1 MQASRSRHAVELLSS
16 MRFAISLLSIVAIA
30 SVIGTV
36 LKQNEPYNNYLN
48 QFGRFWFA
56 FFDAISLYSV
66 YNAWWFLAI
75 LAFLV
80 ISTSLCIYRNTPKML
95 ADMRRYKEHLR
106 EQAFVAFPHRAEL
119 QAGPGGT
126 ERAVAYLHQAG
137 YKTKAVPSGTGT
149 LVAAKRGSIN
159 RLGYIF
165 AHVGIVVI
173 CIGGLLD
180 GDLLLRAQLF
190 FGGKEI
196 VRGNPLLSEI
206 KDSGRLSAGNMSF
219 RGNMLVPEGGT
230 REAAILTHGDG
241 ILLQELP
248 FTVQLKKFI
257 IEHYSTGQ
265 PKLFASDVVVT
276 DKDTGAVT
284 EARIEVNKPLIHR
297 GVALYQS
304 SFDDGGSRL
313 KLTGFPLVGA
323 RDYSFTIQGEVGNST
338 ALGTDAAGQD
348 KSLTLEFTAFRAFNV
363 ERVTDS
369 KGAEAAAAKSLTD
382 RMKEHLGPGA
392 APGREKELRNVG
404 PSFQYKLRDAA
415 GQAREYSNYM
425 LPVDI
430 EGKWYLLSG
439 MRENPGDQ
447 FRFIRFPMDAN
458 GGLADFMRLRAAV
471 FDPEVRR
478 EAGKR
483 FAAQMGAQVS
493 DPALR
498 SQLAESAERALE
510 RFSQQGFQSV
520 AEFIEK
526 SVPQGQRERA
536 ADMFLS
542 LLNGAAWEAW
552 QVGREKAG
560 LPRLEADASTGR
572 FVQDSLNAVSDSFFY
587 GAPVY
592 LHLNAFEQ
600 VQASVFQLTRSPGKN
615 IVYLGS
621 LLLVLGI
628 FTMLYI
634 RERRMWLLIKED
646 GRALLALS
654 SQRRGMGLDDE
665 FERHRAALASALA
678 AQP

>member
-1 MQASRSRHAVELLSS
+1 MQATRSRHAVELISS
-16 MRFAISLLSIVAIA
+16 MRFAISLLSIVAVA

-36 LKQNEPYNNYLN
+36 LKQGEPYNNYLN
-48 QFGRFWFA
+48 QFGPFWFG
-56 FFDAISLYSV
+56 FFDTISLYAV

-80 ISTSLCIYRNTPKML
+80 LSTSLCIYRNTPKML

-106 EQAFVAFPHRAEL
+106 EQAFAAFPHRAEL
-119 QAGPGGT
+119 EAGPGAA
-126 ERAVAYLHQAG
+126 ERASAYLQRAG
-137 YKTKAVPSGTGT
+137 FKTKTVPSGTGT
-149 LVAAKRGSIN
+149 LIAAKRGSIN

-173 CIGGLLD
+173 CVGGLMD

-196 VRGNPLLSEI
+196 VKGNPLLSEI
-206 KDSGRLSAGNMSF
+206 KDSGRLGTGNLSF

-248 FTVQLKKFI
+248 FTVHLKKFI

-276 DKDTGAVT
+276 DKDSGAVT

-297 GVALYQS
+297 GVAVYQS

-313 KLTGFPLVGA
+313 KLTGFPLTGP
-323 RDYSFTIQGEVGNST
+323 RDYKFSIEGEVGST
-338 ALGTDAAGQD
+338 TSLGTDAAGQD
-348 KSLTLEFTAFRAFNV
+348 KALTLELTAFRAFNV
-363 ERVTDS
+363 ERVADT
-369 KGAEAAAAKSLTD
+369 KGGAPEKSLSQ
-382 RMKEHLGPGA
+382 RMQEHMGPGA

-430 EGKWYLLSG
+430 EGKWFLLSG

-447 FRFIRFPMDAN
+447 FRFIRFPMDAS
-458 GGLADFMRLRAAV
+458 GSMAEFMRLRAAM
-471 FDPEVRR
+471 FDPELRKL
-478 EAGKR
+478 AGLR
-483 FAAQMGAQVS
+483 FAAQMGPQVS
-493 DPALR
+493 DPNLR
-498 SQLAESAERALE
+498 GQLAESAERALE
-510 RFSQQGFQSV
+510 RFSVQGFQSV
-520 AEFIEK
+520 ADFIEK

-536 ADMFLS
+536 ADMFLG

-560 LPRLEADASTGR
+560 LPRLIADQSTGR
-572 FVQDSLNAVSDSFFY
+572 FVQDSLNAISDSFFY

-592 LHLNAFEQ
+592 LHLNAFEH

-634 RERRMWLLIKED
+634 RERRLWLLIKAD

-665 FERHRAALASALA
+665 FERHRAALASVMVVR
-678 AQP
+678 P